1 MSQPTT
7 TQQPQSP
14 PDPVVAESILAIGGA
29 GLLALAMAHR
39 RRQVALSYQ
48 ARNAFRRLW
57 RFVDPAN
64 PQGSWASASRRA
76 VGIMSA
82 AQQEAARGADEY
94 VVAALA
100 HQGEAADLA
109 GALVPSSLAGFSADG
124 RDLSGL
130 LSYPA
135 FEVSAFIDQG
145 MDHGQAL
152 AIGERHLD
160 RIVATEV
167 SDAARVATGVA
178 VASDRKAVWYVRML
192 TPPSCSRCVILAGRK
207 YKWNA
212 GFERHPQCDCV
223 HIPLAED
230 VAGDVTT
237 DPKAYFDSLSP
248 EEQDATFGKAGAQ
261 AVRDGADLSRTV
273 NARRGMYE
281 AGGRKFTTEATT
293 RRGTGRRVRLMPEQ
307 IYREANGDRDE
318 AIRLLK
324 LHGYIR

>member
-1 MSQPTT
+1 M
-7 TQQPQSP
+7 
-14 PDPVVAESILAIGGA
+14 V
-29 GLLALAMAHR
+29 LAMAHR
-39 RRQVALSYQ
+39 RRQVLLSYQ
-48 ARNAFRRLW
+48 ARNVFRRLW
-57 RFVDPAN
+57 RFVDPAK
-64 PQGSWASASRRA
+64 PQGSWATASTRA

-100 HQGEAADLA
+100 HQGETADLA
-109 GALVPSSLAGFSADG
+109 GALVPSALAGIAADG

-178 VASDRKAVWYVRML
+178 VASDRKTKGYIRML
-192 TPPSCSRCVILAGRK
+192 TPPSCSRCVLLAGRF

-223 HIPLAED
+223 HIPAAED
-230 VAGDVTT
+230 VAGDVRT
-237 DPKAYFDSLSP
+237 DPKAYFDSLSE
-248 EEQDATFGKAGAQ
+248 EEQNATFTKAGAE
-261 AVRDGADLSRTV
+261 AVRDGSDLSRTV
-273 NARRGMYE
+273 NARRGVYT
-281 AGGRKFTTEATT
+281 AGGKKYTTEATT
-293 RRGTGRRVRLMPEQ
+293 RRETGRRARLMPEQ
-307 IYREANGDRDE
+307 IYLEADGDRDE

>member
-1 MSQPTT
+1 VSQPTT
-7 TQQPQSP
+7 AP
-14 PDPVVAESILAIGGA
+14 PDLPPGPILALGGA
-29 GLLALAMAHR
+29 GLLRLAQIHR
-39 RRQVALSYQ
+39 LRQQRLAQL
-48 ARNAFRRLW
+48 ARDRLRRLW
-57 RFVDPAN
+57 RFVDPRN
-64 PQGSWASASRRA
+64 PQGSWAR
-76 VGIMSA
+76 VA
-82 AQQEAARGADEY
+82 AQALATMRAAQVSAARGGDEY

-100 HQGEAADLA
+100 YQGVSSGLA
-109 GALVPSSLAGFSADG
+109 GVLQPGAFALSAADG

-145 MDHGQAL
+145 MDHTQAL

-178 VASDRKAVWYVRML
+178 VASDRKTVGYVRML
-192 TPPSCSRCVILAGRK
+192 TPPSCSRCIILAGRK

-223 HIPLAED
+223 HIPVAED
-230 VAGDVTT
+230 VAGDVRT
-237 DPKAYFDSLSP
+237 DPKAYFDSLSE
-248 EEQDATFGKAGAQ
+248 EEQNATFTKAGAQ
-261 AVRDGADLSRTV
+261 ALRDGADLSRVV
-273 NARRGMYE
+273 NARRGIYT
-281 AGGRKFTTEATT
+281 AGGKKYTTEATT

-307 IYREANGDRDE
+307 IYIEANGDRDE

-324 LHGYIR
+324 LHGYITR